1 MAAHDSILGAC
12 IKQTCDANKKQRLAP
27 FKVEDL
33 VYIST
38 QNITFPKGLAWK
50 LIPKYIGPYRITK
63 DFQNQSFR
71 IELPSYLKQRGL
83 HDVFHAAL
91 LRIHVPNDNRLFPG
105 HLVTQ
110 LDPEDS
116 PEKEWA
122 VNQILSHS
130 GTKDNALFEVLWKA
144 GDVTWLPYSEISH
157 LNALTEYLDLM
168 GVDSISFPELDQSNL
183 LNQDLTQ
190 HLSLD
195 QQTKAKLTDQPLSL
209 PNNPTLLPPMRPRT
223 PLPPPLPQQPRMT
236 PVLLILTMV
245 SKPSPNSS
253 LLGDQQLYLPN
264 KESSLD
270 TPPIVNMP
278 TLPAT
283 SVALSVALST
293 AQSRTEAS
301 IASIQTI
308 VPRLSGN
315 NICNP
320 PYLRRFS
327 TFTILLFDMWN
338 LRYREYHNGQI
349 LIFITVDA
357 KMREGTWNRMS
368 LPDGYKMFAL
378 EWNMGST
385 TVKFLYFDF
394 DRNEMTIEGTPPT
407 PTYFGINIDTC
418 CANFPDST
426 LKPCKVRETPPR
438 LRDDP
443 GPSRSEC
450 QDRPRPHYVDPNKA
464 VTRKRPIERPTT
476 SQKRKPST
484 SFPNMPPSHISKHP
498 CTIQYPEDEYLA

>member
-1 MAAHDSILGAC
+1 
-12 IKQTCDANKKQRLAP
+12 
-27 FKVEDL
+27 
-33 VYIST
+33 
-38 QNITFPKGLAWK
+38 
-50 LIPKYIGPYRITK
+50 
-63 DFQNQSFR
+63 
-71 IELPSYLKQRGL
+71 
-83 HDVFHAAL
+83 
-91 LRIHVPNDNRLFPG
+91 
-105 HLVTQ
+105 
-110 LDPEDS
+110 
-116 PEKEWA
+116 
-122 VNQILSHS
+122 
-130 GTKDNALFEVLWKA
+130 
-144 GDVTWLPYSEISH
+144 
-157 LNALTEYLDLM
+157 
-168 GVDSISFPELDQSNL
+168 
-183 LNQDLTQ
+183 
-190 HLSLD
+190 
-195 QQTKAKLTDQPLSL
+195 
-209 PNNPTLLPPMRPRT
+209 
-223 PLPPPLPQQPRMT
+223 
-236 PVLLILTMV
+236 MV

-283 SVALSVALST
+283 SVALSAALST

-315 NICNP
+315 NVCNH

-327 TFTILLFDMWN
+327 IFTILLFDMRN

-368 LPDGYKMFAL
+368 LPDGYEMFAL

-385 TVKFLYFDF
+385 TVKFSYFDF

-407 PTYFGINIDTC
+407 PAYFGINIDTC
-418 CANFPDST
+418 RADFPDST
-426 LKPCKVRETPPR
+426 SKPRKIRETPPR

-443 GPSRSEC
+443 GPSRSER
-450 QDRPRPHYVDPNKA
+450 QDRPRPRYVDPNEA

-484 SFPNMPPSHISKHP
+484 SFPNMPPGRISKHP
-498 CTIQYPEDEYLA
+498 RTIQYPEDEYSA